1 MHVQTNYDPILNEHS
16 FTCHYKTINAAEEQ
30 LKPHIIVVLI
40 EFRTFKKPVDDLKA
54 STEVWQR
61 KLIKL
66 SPALNKNKK
75 NLLTKQAGKYDASA

>member
-1 MHVQTNYDPILNEHS
+1 ML
-16 FTCHYKTINAAEEQ
+16 KKEQ

-40 EFRTFKKPVDDLKA
+40 EFRTFKKSVDDLKA

-66 SPALNKNKK
+66 SPALNKNKIY
-75 NLLTKQAGKYDASA
+75 LLTKQAGKYDASA